1 MYLGRKLDKPMF
13 AARSQFTIHC
23 FVRRAFSPIEALQK
37 RPMNQIPF
45 NKPFVAGKELYYI
58 AQAVTMGNLSGD
70 GYFTKKCAGLMQER
84 FGVKKI
90 LMTPSCTAALEMAAQ
105 LCDVG
110 PGDEVI
116 MPSYTFVSTASAFV
130 RMGAKPVFVDIRPDT
145 LNIDETLI
153 EDAITERTKAI
164 CVVHYAGVACEMD
177 RIMAIARGHNLKVVE
192 DAAQGVNSFYNG
204 RALGSIG
211 DLGCY
216 SFHETK
222 NYICGE
228 GGALC
233 INDPE
238 LIQRAEIIRDKGTN
252 RQRFFRGEV
261 DKYTWVDVGSSY
273 VPSEICSAFLYAQLE
288 EMERIS
294 TRRKEIYQSYRRALK
309 PLEAAG
315 LLQLPVIPEDCESNY
330 HMFFVI
336 APNPE
341 IRDHVLASMKDAGVR
356 AVFHYVPLHNSPKG
370 RELCGKLSLPV
381 TEDLSARLIR
391 LPFFHELDA
400 TEQRMVVQVLTDL
413 LVKRSAAEVVVSE

>member
-1 MYLGRKLDKPMF
+1 
-13 AARSQFTIHC
+13 
-23 FVRRAFSPIEALQK
+23 
-37 RPMNQIPF
+37 
-45 NKPFVAGKELYYI
+45 
-58 AQAVTMGNLSGD
+58 
-70 GYFTKKCAGLMQER
+70 
-84 FGVKKI
+84 
-90 LMTPSCTAALEMAAQ
+90 
-105 LCDVG
+105 VG

-164 CVVHYAGVACEMD
+164 CVVHYAGVSCEMD

-192 DAAQGVNSFYNG
+192 DAAQGVNSWYNG

-233 INDPE
+233 INNSE
-238 LIQRAEIIRDKGTN
+238 MVQRAEIIRDKGTN

-288 EMERIS
+288 EMDRIS
-294 TRRKEIYQSYRRALK
+294 DRRKEIYQTYRRALK
-309 PLEAAG
+309 PLEAQG
-315 LLQLPVIPEDCESNY
+315 LLRLPVIPEDCDSNY
-330 HMFFVI
+330 HLFYVI
-336 APNPE
+336 MPSE
-341 IRDHVLASMKDAGVR
+341 SERDYCLAEMKKAGVS
-356 AVFHYVPLHNSPKG
+356 VLFHYVPLHNSPKG
-370 RELCGKLSLPV
+370 LELCGRSQLAV
-381 TEDLSARLIR
+381 TEELSVRLLRLPMYFELEDGQQSRAIDVLSQIR
-391 LPFFHELDA
+391 LSS
-400 TEQRMVVQVLTDL
+400 R
-413 LVKRSAAEVVVSE
+413 VSTGCVRT